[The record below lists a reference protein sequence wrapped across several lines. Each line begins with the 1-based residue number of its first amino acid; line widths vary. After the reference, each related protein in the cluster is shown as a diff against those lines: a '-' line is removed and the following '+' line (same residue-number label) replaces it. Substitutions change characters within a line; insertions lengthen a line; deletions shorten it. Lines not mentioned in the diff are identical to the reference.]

1 MLSWIIAYFEYLLMV
16 PANRFG
22 YVGGL
27 SAFQLKI
34 IQEVITL
41 VVFTVFAVLVLKE
54 PFHYK
59 YVVAFMLL
67 LAAVYVVFRR

>member
-1 MLSWIIAYFEYLLMV
+1 MV

-22 YVGGL
+22 YTGGL
-27 SAFQLKI
+27 TAFQLKI

-41 VVFTVFAVLVLKE
+41 IVFSVFAVLVLKE

-59 YVVAFMLL
+59 YIIAFMLL
-67 LAAVYVVFRR
+67 LAAVYVVFRK